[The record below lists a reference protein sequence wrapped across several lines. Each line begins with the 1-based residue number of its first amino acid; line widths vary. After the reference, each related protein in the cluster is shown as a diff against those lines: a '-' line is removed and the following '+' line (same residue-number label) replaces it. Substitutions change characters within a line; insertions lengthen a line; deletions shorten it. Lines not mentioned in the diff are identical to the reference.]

1 MVPGKNSFPNGAPV
15 CFFAEVRIQAWMRPG
30 EKVELVFGLLRG
42 EPPRDAP
49 RYCNDYAPD
58 VCRYPDVF
66 LMINQ
71 SLENASQSPGSPV
84 EAPPPPHP
92 PTPAS
97 LVSAVFYYLYFLLCG
112 RDGWLAG
119 DES

>member
-1 MVPGKNSFPNGAPV
+1 MGPLYVFS
-15 CFFAEVRIQAWMRPG
+15 EVRIQAWMTQG
-30 EKVELVFGLLRG
+30 EKIELVFGLLRG
-42 EPPRDAP
+42 ETPRDAH

-66 LMINQ
+66 LVINQ

-84 EAPPPPHP
+84 EAPPPLP
-92 PTPAS
+92 S

-112 RDGWLAG
+112 QDGWLAE